1 MNNNNSNWDDRLR
14 KASNNFI
21 GEEYVKSENLNLDTQ
36 KVKSNEEFC
45 YKFCDEACDEVYCG
59 DKESNNEDCDEAY
72 CEDDCEAVS
81 ECENQTDSDNE
92 TTDANKVKENKI
104 VVFISGN
111 TDISEKD
118 YMQYYMPLLQA
129 LQQVEDKIYYVM
141 SDDTGAAELTQMFL
155 SKALKDKTVVSIFGT
170 GETPNMYLDKDYI
183 YIGGFKT
190 LEERDAAMTVSSNKD
205 LHIVLG
211 GKGNGAI
218 KNNICRRLTPK
229 YDYKKFLS
237 AKYNIVFWSILFGL
251 VSTDD
256 IEKLQDKLEKEN
268 N

>member
-1 MNNNNSNWDDRLR
+1 MKNNNFNCDNACDYDPNQIEKTGGIELR
-14 KASNNFI
+14 
-21 GEEYVKSENLNLDTQ
+21 NLNSEVEQEYCNDEICGEVCDET
-36 KVKSNEEFC
+36 
-45 YKFCDEACDEVYCG
+45 CDEA
-59 DKESNNEDCDEAY
+59 CDEAY
-72 CEDDCEAVS
+72 CEDDCESVS

-104 VVFISGN
+104 VVFVSGN

-237 AKYNIVFWSILFGL
+237 AKHNIVFWSILFGL
-251 VSTDD
+251 VSSDD